1 MTAKPTLHEL
11 LEQLAERL
19 EANKA
24 KNIER
29 GEPIEPVRR
38 YVSAFDSARDV
49 FSFPPVK
56 HARPVKRGMLAAYN
70 YYGETIRA

>member
-19 EANKA
+19 EANKN
-24 KNIER
+24 KPS
-29 GEPIEPVRR
+29 PIDQAEPVRR
-38 YVSAFDSARDV
+38 FVSAFDSARDV

-56 HARPVKRGMLAAYN
+56 HARPVKRGICVAYD
-70 YYGETIRA
+70 YYGNTVSA

>member
-1 MTAKPTLHEL
+1 MTDKTHLEYL

-19 EANKA
+19 EANKE

-29 GEPIEPVRR
+29 GGPIELVRL
-38 YVSAFDSARDV
+38 YVSAFVSARDV

-56 HARPVKRGMLAAYN
+56 HARPVKMGICVAYD
-70 YYGETIRA
+70 YYGNTVSA

>member
-38 YVSAFDSARDV
+38 YVSARDV

-56 HARPVKRGMLAAYN
+56 HARPVKMGICVAYD
-70 YYGETIRA
+70 YYGNTVSA

>member
-1 MTAKPTLHEL
+1 MTTKPTLQEL
-11 LEQLAERL
+11 LVQLAERL

-29 GEPIEPVRR
+29 REPIEPVRR

-49 FSFPPVK
+49 FSAPPVK